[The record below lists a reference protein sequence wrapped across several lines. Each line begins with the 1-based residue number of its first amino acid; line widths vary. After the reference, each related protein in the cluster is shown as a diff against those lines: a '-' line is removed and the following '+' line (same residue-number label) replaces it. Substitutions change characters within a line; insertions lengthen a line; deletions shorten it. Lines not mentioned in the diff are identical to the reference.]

1 MVTLIELFLQPKT
14 KNYTTL
20 LWLYQQKASKNYQN
34 FLAED
39 LKHEFIRIN
48 TKQKVRIK
56 MQKMSIEFPIQTL
69 KELIDCLCWFIQ
81 TKMIVLKELIPK
93 SIIYQ
98 KILSRTTTSSVME
111 WNGNFYNQINNS
123 GIKLCEEIN
132 NLATEQGEDYTAGCL
147 LYYEYIKL
155 L

>member
-1 MVTLIELFLQPKT
+1 
-14 KNYTTL
+14 
-20 LWLYQQKASKNYQN
+20 
-34 FLAED
+34 
-39 LKHEFIRIN
+39 
-48 TKQKVRIK
+48 
-56 MQKMSIEFPIQTL
+56 
-69 KELIDCLCWFIQ
+69 
-81 TKMIVLKELIPK
+81 
-93 SIIYQ
+93 
-98 KILSRTTTSSVME
+98 ME

>member
-34 FLAED
+34 FLAKD
-39 LKHEFIRIN
+39 LKDEFIRIN

-81 TKMIVLKELIPK
+81 TKMIVLKELMPK

-98 KILSRTTTSSVME
+98 KVLSGTITSSVME
-111 WNGNFYNQINNS
+111 WKGNFYNQINNS
-123 GIKLCEEIN
+123 DIKLCEEIN
-132 NLATEQGEDYTAGCL
+132 NLATEQG
-147 LYYEYIKL
+147 
-155 L
+155 